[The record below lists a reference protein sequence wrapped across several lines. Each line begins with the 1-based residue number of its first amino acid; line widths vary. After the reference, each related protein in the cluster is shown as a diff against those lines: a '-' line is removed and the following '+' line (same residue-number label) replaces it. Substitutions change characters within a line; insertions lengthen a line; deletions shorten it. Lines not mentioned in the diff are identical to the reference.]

1 VGLVS
6 TANQPQKPVIT
17 APAIYSTGRLRYESR
32 GLRVTPLSDLYHF
45 FMKAAWWKLLLSFGV
60 IYCAANAAFAVAYWW
75 GGPGTVL
82 NARAGSFADDFWF
95 SVQTF
100 ATIGYGNLSPGSTY
114 AHVLVTVES
123 FAGMLAVAF
132 GTGILFAKFSR
143 PMARVAFSKNV
154 VVGSRNGQPC
164 LMWRIANRRGNALL
178 DATVQGHAL
187 IDEVSSEG
195 HRMRRVHALEL
206 ERSGMPMFMLSWT
219 VIHPLDA
226 KSPLFGLSPENAG
239 ERLVGL
245 IVSFSG
251 VDDTM
256 VQTVHARQ
264 MYNPADLR
272 FRARFV
278 DMIDNS
284 TPGTL
289 IIDHAQLDELVAEE
303 GPRDGESDAPS

>member
-1 VGLVS
+1 
-6 TANQPQKPVIT
+6 
-17 APAIYSTGRLRYESR
+17 
-32 GLRVTPLSDLYHF
+32 
-45 FMKAAWWKLLLSFGV
+45 
-60 IYCAANAAFAVAYWW
+60 
-75 GGPGTVL
+75 
-82 NARAGSFADDFWF
+82 
-95 SVQTF
+95 
-100 ATIGYGNLSPGSTY
+100 
-114 AHVLVTVES
+114 
-123 FAGMLAVAF
+123 
-132 GTGILFAKFSR
+132 
-143 PMARVAFSKNV
+143 
-154 VVGSRNGQPC
+154 
-164 LMWRIANRRGNALL
+164 
-178 DATVQGHAL
+178 
-187 IDEVSSEG
+187 
-195 HRMRRVHALEL
+195 
-206 ERSGMPMFMLSWT
+206 MLSWT

-264 MYNPADLR
+264 MYNPEDLR

-303 GPRDGESDAPS
+303 GPGDGESDPPS

>member
-1 VGLVS
+1 M
-6 TANQPQKPVIT
+6 AEEQKPVAKGPSI
-17 APAIYSTGRLRYESR
+17 SRGGRVRYESR
-32 GLRVTPLSDLYHF
+32 GVRLSPMSDLYHYL
-45 FMKAAWWKLLLSFGV
+45 MKTAWSRLLLAFAL
-60 IYCAANAAFAVAYWW
+60 IYCAANALFAFGYSL

-82 NARAGSFADDFWF
+82 NARPGSFADDFWF

-100 ATIGYGNLSPGSTY
+100 ATIGYGNLSPGTSY
-114 AHVLVTVES
+114 ANVLVTIES
-123 FAGMLAVAF
+123 FSGMLAVAL

-143 PMARVAFSKNV
+143 PMAKVGFSKNAIV
-154 VVGSRNGQPC
+154 SSRNGQPC
-164 LMWRIANRRGNALL
+164 LLWRIANRRGNALL

-195 HRMRRVHALEL
+195 HSMRRAHALLL
-206 ERSGMPMFMLSWT
+206 ERASMPMFTLAWT
-219 VIHPLDA
+219 VIHRLDEQ
-226 KSPLFGLSPENAG
+226 SPLFGLSADNAT

-264 MYNPADLR
+264 MYSPDDLR
-272 FRARFV
+272 FGARFV

-284 TPGTL
+284 TPGVL
-289 IIDHAQLDELVAEE
+289 IVDHSQLDELVIEDL
-303 GPRDGESDAPS
+303 PTRES